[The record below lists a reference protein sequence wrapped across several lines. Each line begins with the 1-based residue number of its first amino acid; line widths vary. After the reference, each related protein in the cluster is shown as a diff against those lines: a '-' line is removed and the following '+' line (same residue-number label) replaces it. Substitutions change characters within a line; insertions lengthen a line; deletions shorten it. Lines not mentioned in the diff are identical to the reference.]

1 MLDIRLLGPDEWPT
15 LRDVRLSALRD
26 SPHSFLS
33 QHDLEDAYDQTRWRA
48 EFTRG
53 DWYVG
58 IREGEAISLLAVTRE
73 RGTPRHQCYLEFL
86 WVSPECRR
94 SSVATRMLQTI
105 LERLKKDGI
114 RTAFLWVLDGNDTAV
129 RLYEKIGFAKTN
141 FIQPIPDL
149 PERTEERMRIE
160 LDDWWPEKTQE

>member
-1 MLDIRLLGPDEWPT
+1 
-15 LRDVRLSALRD
+15 
-26 SPHSFLS
+26 
-33 QHDLEDAYDQTRWRA
+33 
-48 EFTRG
+48 
-53 DWYVG
+53 
-58 IREGEAISLLAVTRE
+58 
-73 RGTPRHQCYLEFL
+73 
-86 WVSPECRR
+86 
-94 SSVATRMLQTI
+94 MLQTI